1 MQYLRSK
8 IPSDVAPSRIPS
20 ALNQKPIPSLCFSLL
35 VRGPGLCCYFCHSG
49 KPSHEPAILWTP
61 RGYLRALHNPPAD
74 APRRS
79 CGATRA
85 LRMPCGRPADPAAWA
100 LDPPPH
106 CVGIYQARPPAAP
119 GSRPPPPRP
128 RGPPTAAPAPVS
140 TLQPAVRTGTHMSR
154 LG

>member
-8 IPSDVAPSRIPS
+8 IPSDVAPSRMPS

-35 VRGPGLCCYFCHSG
+35 VRGPGLYYYFCHSG
-49 KPSHEPAILWTP
+49 NPSHEPAILRTP

-100 LDPPPH
+100 L
-106 CVGIYQARPPAAP
+106 A
-119 GSRPPPPRP
+119 PPPPPPFWGFTHPPPPPPPAPPPPPPPIVLGFTKHAPRP
-128 RGPPTAAPAPVS
+128 RPGPGPRPGRAGP
-140 TLQPAVRTGTHMSR
+140 
-154 LG
+154 